1 MTTVLQDLRYAIRN
15 VSKSRALT
23 AVAMATLAIGIGAN
37 IAIFSIV
44 NGILLRPLPFR
55 SPEQLVRLYETEA
68 APGKYPF
75 AGPDFVD
82 WKAQN
87 TTFQDM
93 TMFGWPHDTNLSG
106 QGTPDH
112 VLGVPTEA
120 NFFSLLGV
128 RALLGRTFAPGEDQ
142 EGRDQVVVLSYP
154 LWRSHYAGDP
164 GVIGRAIELDGKK
177 NTIIGVMPP
186 NFRFPTAAQFW
197 TPLDMDAKT
206 LGGRGS
212 HWASAIGRMKPGIS
226 PAKAEA
232 ELKVIAAGLRKR
244 YPDSND
250 QVGAGVTPLQEEVV
264 GDFRNSLLVMLAA
277 VGLVLLIGC
286 ANVANLLL
294 ARAIARQKEMAI
306 RSALGAARRRLV
318 RQLLTESLVLS
329 ISGGLLGVFLAAGV
343 VRLFARVKS
352 LDFPQVNSI
361 QLDWYVLAFAFAL
374 AIATGILF
382 GIIPAFQASR
392 PDLHDELKGG
402 AGSSVSPGRRRRFAS
417 NALVVAEVA
426 LSLVLLVSAGLLLE
440 DFARVRNL
448 DVGVRPEGV
457 WTGAV
462 RLPDSRYKT
471 MPQEFAFSRT
481 LLERARQIPGVD
493 QAAVTD
499 HLPLEGGSNGYVVLR
514 GRTEQSRSNQLVEMH
529 TVSPGY
535 FRTMGI
541 RLIKGRDFIPADV
554 DRAQPIDARLRA
566 LYEAGMSQSLS
577 PQESNGMVSPTVINE
592 SMAKFFW
599 KGADPLGQMFAW
611 GSPNGPWQQVIGV
624 VSDVREWGLT
634 QKPVPEA
641 YGVFDGNSRVFL
653 VLHTSLPPDS
663 LAAPARQLLA
673 QVDSSLPLFSVR
685 TMDEVIGEQ
694 AQGQQFLSALVG
706 SFAGLAVLLA
716 AIGIYGV
723 LSYAVT
729 ARTREIGIRMSLG
742 ATQSGVLAKVL
753 GEGMRLALVGFVLGA
768 AGAFAA
774 GRVMASMLHEV
785 KPGDPVVFAAT
796 AGLLAAVAL
805 AACYLP
811 ARRAARLDPMAAL
824 RDE

>member
-1 MTTVLQDLRYAIRN
+1 MTTVLQDLRYAVRN

-23 AVAMATLAIGIGAN
+23 AIAMATLAIGIGAN

-87 TTFQDM
+87 ATFQDM
-93 TMFGWPHDTNLSG
+93 TMFSWPHDTNLSG
-106 QGTPDH
+106 QGRPDH

-128 RALLGRTFAPGEDQ
+128 RPLLGRTFAPGEDQ
-142 EGRDQVVVLSYP
+142 PGRDQVVILSYP

-164 GVIGRAIELDGKK
+164 GVIGRAIEMDGEK

-197 TPLDMDAKT
+197 MPLDMDPKT

-212 HWASAIGRMKPGIS
+212 HWASAIGRMKPAVS
-226 PAKAEA
+226 AAKAEA

-250 QVGAGVTPLQEEVV
+250 QVGAGLTPLHEEVV

-306 RSALGAARRRLV
+306 RSALGAARRRLI

-329 ISGGLLGVFLAAGV
+329 ISGGLLGVLLAAGV

-374 AIATGILF
+374 AMATGILF

-426 LSLVLLVSAGLLLE
+426 LSLILLVSAGLLLE

-448 DVGVRPEGV
+448 DVGVRPSGV

-462 RLPDSRYKT
+462 RVPDSQYKT
-471 MPQEFAFSRT
+471 MPQEYAFSRT

-529 TVSPGY
+529 MVSPGY

-541 RLIKGRDFIPADV
+541 RLLKGRDFTPADIE
-554 DRAQPIDARLRA
+554 RALPIDARLRA
-566 LYEAGMSQSLS
+566 LYEAGMFQSLS
-577 PQESNGMVSPTVINE
+577 PQESNAMVSPTVINE

-653 VLHTSLPPDS
+653 VLHTSLPPES
-663 LAAPARQLLA
+663 LASQARQLLA

-742 ATQSGVLAKVL
+742 ATQAGVLAKVL

-785 KPGDPVVFAAT
+785 KPGDPAVFAAT

-811 ARRAARLDPMAAL
+811 ARRAARLDPMTAL
-824 RDE
+824 REE